1 MYILTLDPR
10 VAHALPRVT
19 RAPRHVMCPRQ
30 GMWRLAYVRDFAEEK
45 VLHTFRVGKS
55 GMVLVAKLQF
65 LPKNTL
71 DKAPSTP

>member
-1 MYILTLDPR
+1 M
-10 VAHALPRVT
+10 VT
-19 RAPRHVMCPRQ
+19 IKFSNVGENC
-30 GMWRLAYVRDFAEEK
+30 LAYVRDFAQEK

-65 LPKNTL
+65 LPKNLL